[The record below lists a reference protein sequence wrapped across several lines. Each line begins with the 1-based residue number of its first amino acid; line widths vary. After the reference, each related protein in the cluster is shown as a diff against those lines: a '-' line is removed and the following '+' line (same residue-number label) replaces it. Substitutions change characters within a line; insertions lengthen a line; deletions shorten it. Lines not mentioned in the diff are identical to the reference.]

1 MGSLPSGPVGPALT
15 MGGPPTPTG
24 QLAITGGRHHPLVK
38 PDFSLPTPKTT
49 VTSLGVPEIQKLT
62 GPNPTSHNINL
73 ANQIRSSEASR
84 KRSRN
89 HEINLISYQKEVNC
103 SLGFM
108 SGPDRIILICTQ
120 RFFQIYFPLETSI
133 SWGYPQYF
141 CLFPDT
147 KLTKISLYR
156 IRNISRG
163 VKWCLCDEREA
174 QTAGRKVSSSLL
186 FRSPWGFYWF
196 PPSARIKSSQYII
209 FSTPWEL
216 FPLVPSFVMR
226 PIGHF
231 KIHTFII

>member
-1 MGSLPSGPVGPALT
+1 MNSLSMGSLPSGPVGPALT

-120 RFFQIYFPLETSI
+120 RFFQIYFPWNLHFLRI
-133 SWGYPQYF
+133 SPI
-141 CLFPDT
+141 LLSFPGHKTD
-147 KLTKISLYR
+147 KNKSLQ
-156 IRNISRG
+156 
-163 VKWCLCDEREA
+163 D
-174 QTAGRKVSSSLL
+174 
-186 FRSPWGFYWF
+186 
-196 PPSARIKSSQYII
+196 
-209 FSTPWEL
+209 
-216 FPLVPSFVMR
+216 
-226 PIGHF
+226 
-231 KIHTFII
+231 

>member
-1 MGSLPSGPVGPALT
+1 MNSLSMGSLPSGPVGPALT

-103 SLGFM
+103 SLGFI
-108 SGPDRIILICTQ
+108 SGTRSHYSDMYVND
-120 RFFQIYFPLETSI
+120 FFKIYFPWNLYFLRI
-133 SWGYPQYF
+133 SPI
-141 CLFPDT
+141 LLSFPGHKTD
-147 KLTKISLYR
+147 KNKSLQ
-156 IRNISRG
+156 
-163 VKWCLCDEREA
+163 D
-174 QTAGRKVSSSLL
+174 
-186 FRSPWGFYWF
+186 
-196 PPSARIKSSQYII
+196 
-209 FSTPWEL
+209 
-216 FPLVPSFVMR
+216 
-226 PIGHF
+226 
-231 KIHTFII
+231 

>member
-1 MGSLPSGPVGPALT
+1 MTFPDTFSKAQIKLPPADFLKRMNSLSMGSLPSGPVGPALT

-73 ANQIRSSEASR
+73 TNQIRSSEASR

-108 SGPDRIILICTQ
+108 SGPDRIIMICTLTI
-120 RFFQIYFPLETSI
+120 FKNIFPLK
-133 SWGYPQYF
+133 P
-141 CLFPDT
+141 LFPEDIPNT
-147 KLTKISLYR
+147 FVFSRTQNWQNKSLQ
-156 IRNISRG
+156 
-163 VKWCLCDEREA
+163 D
-174 QTAGRKVSSSLL
+174 
-186 FRSPWGFYWF
+186 
-196 PPSARIKSSQYII
+196 
-209 FSTPWEL
+209 
-216 FPLVPSFVMR
+216 
-226 PIGHF
+226 
-231 KIHTFII
+231 